1 MVFTPGILFL
11 GVSTETDMKSKEGLD
26 FEILSLAEIGE
37 KVPTA
42 RVTVNDLGSPQF
54 TFLTC
59 I

>member
-11 GVSTETDMKSKEGLD
+11 ASRRRLKSKEGLD